1 MKFGKKVLL
10 GLIAFILL
18 MTVSYTV
25 IFCIKG
31 SYPVEIYM
39 ALIPTCITELIILYK
54 IKMKDV
60 GENSADEATN
70 RNATIEAIEKKEGET
85 DGS

>member
-1 MKFGKKVLL
+1 MLLKFGKKVLL

-54 IKMKDV
+54 IKMKDA
-60 GENSADEATN
+60 G
-70 RNATIEAIEKKEGET
+70 EAIEKKEGEAN
-85 DGS
+85 GS

>member
-54 IKMKDV
+54 IKMKDA
-60 GENSADEATN
+60 G
-70 RNATIEAIEKKEGET
+70 EAIEKKEGEAN
-85 DGS
+85 GS

>member
-54 IKMKDV
+54 IKMKDA
-60 GENSADEATN
+60 G
-70 RNATIEAIEKKEGET
+70 EAIEKKEGET

>member
-54 IKMKDV
+54 IKMKDA
-60 GENSADEATN
+60 GEVA
-70 RNATIEAIEKKEGET
+70 EKKEGET

>member
-54 IKMKDV
+54 IKMKDA
-60 GENSADEATN
+60 G
-70 RNATIEAIEKKEGET
+70 EAIEKKEGEV

>member
-10 GLIAFILL
+10 GLIAFILI
-18 MTVSYTV
+18 MTVAYTV
-25 IFCIKG
+25 IFCFKG

-54 IKMKDV
+54 IKMKEVDGV
-60 GENSADEATN
+60 NFNQKDS
-70 RNATIEAIEKKEGET
+70 AIEKKEG
-85 DGS
+85 DKNGS